1 MKTKQYIDI
10 SQFLKK
16 LYRVVEDPQTDHVIS
31 WDDSGESFVIHNV
44 NTFTTEIIPELFKMK

>member
-16 LYRVVEDPQTDHVIS
+16 LYRVVEDPQTDDVIS
-31 WDDSGESFVIHNV
+31 WDDSGVSFVIHNV
-44 NTFTTEIIPELFKMK
+44 NTFTNSIIPELFKMK